1 MSSYGTEAVVIK
13 AKDFGEADRIL
24 TLYTNLKGKIN
35 AIAKGVKRVES
46 RKSGSLD
53 LLSRSSL
60 FLAEGRNLDII
71 LEAQSINPHRSLSE
85 DLEKS
90 SLALKI
96 AEIIDQFAPEHQI
109 NKAIYKL
116 LTEALDYLNRA
127 KNEEANKILYTFEL
141 KFLGLAGFRPQLVVC
156 VSCMRILSQTNNRF
170 SPNLGGV
177 LCSSCAR
184 LDSAGRPISA
194 EAIKIMRFL
203 QDESWEQVERLSYP
217 GIIDRE
223 VDQQIDHYLEYLLEK
238 DLKSAR
244 FVERVN
250 GLPK

>member
-1 MSSYGTEAVVIK
+1 MIK

-24 TLYTNLKGKIN
+24 TLYTNLKGKMN
-35 AIAKGVKRVES
+35 AIAKGVKRPES
-46 RKSGSLD
+46 RKGGSLD

-60 FLAEGRNLDII
+60 FLAEGRSLDII
-71 LEAQSINPHRSLSE
+71 LEAQMINSHRSLSE
-85 DLEKS
+85 NLEKS
-90 SLALKI
+90 ALSLKI
-96 AEIIDQFAPEHQI
+96 AEIIDQFSPEHQI
-109 NKAIYKL
+109 SKAIYRL
-116 LTEALDYLNRA
+116 LTVSLDYLDQA
-127 KNEEANKILYTFEL
+127 KDEEANKTLHAFEL
-141 KFLGLAGFRPQLVVC
+141 KFLGLSGYRPQLVVC
-156 VSCMRILSQTNNRF
+156 VNCGMILSPTNNRF
-170 SPNLGGV
+170 SPHLGGV

-184 LDSAGRPISA
+184 LDSSSRPMSA

-217 GIIDRE
+217 NIIDRE
-223 VDQQIDHYLEYLLEK
+223 VDQQVDHYLEYLLEK